1 MKSFFK
7 KIGRALK
14 KGFQKIGKFFNS
26 KIGKIM
32 GGVLLAW
39 NLGGIFANLF
49 KLTGKAGAAAAAN
62 AAKLS
67 GQVVTASGET
77 VANIANQTVQSA
89 GKEITQEATK
99 KAVAQAA
106 SKSATKQVLINSI
119 DDIAV
124 VGSNL
129 MANSGKVVAGT
140 ISEGSQ
146 ALSTALE
153 TQGTKVLTSTPSEIS
168 TKAIEKQVDNLIF
181 DTPDQVFP
189 VSDRIIETGK
199 LSPNITP
206 ETLDAALKGTTD
218 AAQNNQLA
226 FIRQEQNLPT
236 NVFGTETPLTTQ
248 QLNAQTAWSQSTP
261 AMKQEYFATSAN
273 RQLYT
278 QNFEGLT
285 STFKAP
291 AEYGAREFSN
301 LGEAFTG
308 GKNLLESTANL
319 GKHVM
324 ETSIGELSGGR
335 VGGFLGR
342 RGAAGTAYTTA
353 STAASLLA
361 EPPEQPYTPNYQ
373 ARSVAREL
381 GQAGEAIA
389 MQPLAQGPA
398 AMYGQVDFT
407 SPDYY
412 KQIMQI
418 NNNAGMS
425 YAYGGG
431 GINAGRYG

>member
-7 KIGRALK
+7 RIGKAIK
-14 KGFQKIGKFFNS
+14 SGFQKIGKFFNS
-26 KIGKIM
+26 KIGRIIGTVM
-32 GGVLLAW
+32 MAW
-39 NLGGIFANLF
+39 SIGSLFKNLF
-49 KLTGKAGAAAAAN
+49 SKAAQKTVEEGAKQAVKKGVSVTPAGE
-62 AAKLS
+62 AAK
-67 GQVVTASGET
+67 E
-77 VANIANQTVQSA
+77 VA
-89 GKEITQEATK
+89 K
-99 KAVAQAA
+99 KGAEQAA
-106 SKSATKQVLINSI
+106 SKITLDSAGKIAINSTSELASVSGELLTEGVSKGI
-119 DDIAV
+119 ASDGITTSMDSLASTVAEKTGNVAAKTTEAV
-124 VGSNL
+124 VKDNIR
-129 MANSGKVVAGT
+129 VVGE
-140 ISEGSQ
+140 S
-146 ALSTALE
+146 
-153 TQGTKVLTSTPSEIS
+153 
-168 TKAIEKQVDNLIF
+168 VDNLIF
-181 DTPDQVFP
+181 DNPNQVF
-189 VSDRIIETGK
+189 DKAIETGK

-226 FIRQEQNLPT
+226 FIGQEQNLPT
-236 NVFGTETPLTTQ
+236 NVFGTKTPLTQQ
-248 QLNAQTAWSQSTP
+248 QLNAQTAWNQSTS
-261 AMKQEYFATSAN
+261 AMKQDFFANSAN
-273 RQLYT
+273 RELYA

-308 GKNLLESTANL
+308 GKNLLESTANV

-381 GQAGEAIA
+381 GQAGETIA

-431 GINAGRYG
+431 GINVGRYG

>member
-7 KIGRALK
+7 KIGKELK
-14 KGFQKIGKFFNS
+14 RGFRKIGKFFNS

-32 GGVLLAW
+32 GGILLAW

-49 KLTGKAGAAAAAN
+49 KVTGKAGAAAAAN

-77 VANIANQTVQSA
+77 AANIANQTVQSA
-89 GKEITQEATK
+89 GQGFAQEATK

-119 DDIAV
+119 DDIGV
-124 VGSNL
+124 IGSNL
-129 MANSGKVVAGT
+129 MANGGNVVTGT
-140 ISEGSQ
+140 ISEGTK

-153 TQGTKVLTSTPSEIS
+153 TQGTQVLTSTPSEIS

-181 DTPDQVFP
+181 DNPPQAFNKP
-189 VSDRIIETGK
+189 IETGK
-199 LSPNITP
+199 ISPSITP

-226 FIRQEQNLPT
+226 FIGQEQKLPT
-236 NVFGTETPLTTQ
+236 NIFGTETPLTQQ
-248 QLNAQTAWSQSTP
+248 QLNAQTAWNQSTT
-261 AMKQEYFATSAN
+261 AMKQDFFANPAN
-273 RQLYT
+273 RELYT

-291 AEYGAREFSN
+291 AEYGAREFSS
-301 LGEAFTG
+301 LGEAFKG
-308 GKNLLESTANL
+308 GKNLLEGTANV

-335 VGGFLGR
+335 VEGFLGR
-342 RGAAGTAYTTA
+342 RGAAGTGLTTA
-353 STAASLLA
+353 RYVGSLLA

-373 ARSVAREL
+373 ARSVAQQL
-381 GQAGEAIA
+381 GQTGEAIS
-389 MQPLAQGPA
+389 MQPLSQGPA
-398 AMYGQVDFT
+398 AMYSQVDFT

-418 NNNAGMS
+418 NNNANMS

-431 GINAGRYG
+431 GFNVGRYG

>member
-7 KIGRALK
+7 KIGKELK
-14 KGFQKIGKFFNS
+14 RGFRKIGKFFNS

-49 KLTGKAGAAAAAN
+49 KVTGKAGAAAAAN

-89 GKEITQEATK
+89 GQGFAQEATK

-119 DDIAV
+119 DDIGI

-129 MANSGKVVAGT
+129 MANSGNVVAGT
-140 ISEGSQ
+140 ISEGTK
-146 ALSTALE
+146 ALSTTLE
-153 TQGTKVLTSTPSEIS
+153 TQGAKVLTSTPSEIS

-181 DTPDQVFP
+181 DNPPQVFNKP
-189 VSDRIIETGK
+189 IETGK
-199 LSPNITP
+199 ISPNITP

-226 FIRQEQNLPT
+226 FIRQEQNLPAK
-236 NVFGTETPLTTQ
+236 VFGTETPLTQQ
-248 QLNAQTAWSQSTP
+248 QLNFQTAFNQSTN
-261 AMKQEYFATSAN
+261 AMKQDFFANAAN
-273 RQLYT
+273 RELYT
-278 QNFEGLT
+278 QNFQGLT

-291 AEYGAREFSN
+291 VEYGAREFSS

-308 GKNLLESTANL
+308 GKSLLEGTANV

-324 ETSIGELSGGR
+324 ETSIGELSGGK

-342 RGAAGTAYTTA
+342 RGAAGTGLTTA
-353 STAASLLA
+353 RYVGSMLA
-361 EPPEQPYTPNYQ
+361 EAPEQPYTPNYQ

-381 GQAGEAIA
+381 AQTGEAIS
-389 MQPLAQGPA
+389 MQPLSQGPA
-398 AMYGQVDFT
+398 AMYSQVDFT

-431 GINAGRYG
+431 GFNAGRYG